1 MSKLMPL
8 LASRKFW
15 AALTALL
22 MLVVKAYLPDFP
34 LDENQIT
41 NLITLLAAFI
51 LGTAIED
58 AGKRPSNPGGAG

>member
-1 MSKLMPL
+1 
-8 LASRKFW
+8 
-15 AALTALL
+15 